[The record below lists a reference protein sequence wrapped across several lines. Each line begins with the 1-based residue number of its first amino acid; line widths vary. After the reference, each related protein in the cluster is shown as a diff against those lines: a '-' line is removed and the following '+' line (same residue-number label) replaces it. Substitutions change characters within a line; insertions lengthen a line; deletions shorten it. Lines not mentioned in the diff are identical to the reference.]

1 MAREKSMT
9 MPDPQ
14 AHNTAA
20 WKVTTVRAL
29 YAAFRKGDVSG
40 ILALLASDVEWSEPD
55 NPYNPAAGT
64 RRGHVG
70 FLEWLRIGQASE
82 DMVPV
87 EPRQFMPTTQVW
99 PWWAIR
105 SAWLK
110 RRVEYT
116 RPTLCIWSRFETAG
130 LRGSKSS
137 SIRMRRAK
145 RFVRGLAARHSRN
158 RRDSGRG

>member
-82 DMVPV
+82 DIVLL
-87 EPRQFMPTTQVW
+87 EPRQFLSNDTSVAVVGHSKCLVKATGRVYETDFVHLVTFRDGRIARFQEFFDTY
-99 PWWAIR
+99 AAGEAFR
-105 SAWLK
+105 S
-110 RRVEYT
+110 
-116 RPTLCIWSRFETAG
+116 
-130 LRGSKSS
+130 
-137 SIRMRRAK
+137 
-145 RFVRGLAARHSRN
+145 
-158 RRDSGRG
+158 